1 MRILSS
7 IFILF
12 LALSSCKKYDFGDIN
27 INPNPLVNLNASTAE
42 LFTNVTRQIAGDL
55 TISDATPGIYVQY
68 FSETQ
73 YPGASLYNLS
83 RSEWSTYYTGVLKDL
98 KQIIE
103 NNSSEPTATAAKK
116 FGPNSNQIAAAR
128 IMKAYLFSIVT
139 DRWGDVPYFEALMGN
154 STPKYDRQ
162 AAIYAD
168 LFKELREAISQF
180 ESNQPIQGELLFNGD
195 PTKWKR
201 FANSLRMR
209 LAMRLSQ
216 ADATNART
224 EFLAAYNDANGYIND
239 NSKNAAFAFLNNRN
253 FRNPW
258 NAKIDLRDDLAS
270 SNVFVD
276 TLKSITDPRLPKFAT
291 PTPTN
296 TYVGAP
302 FGWSQGAI
310 TDWAA
315 SVNSNYSRIGTAI
328 TNMDAPGYMITA
340 SEMQFLKAEAALRSW
355 LPATDIAAFYT
366 AIQLSWEQ
374 WGVFNQ
380 AAFTTYIAGP
390 RVNIGT
396 GIADFQG
403 ILRRI
408 GLQKW
413 IGLYPNG
420 QEAWSEWRRI
430 SFPVL
435 TPARDAPAGRRIPL
449 RMGYPGNEPT
459 LNGANYNSQVGLM
472 PGGDTPD
479 VPVWWDK

>member
-27 INPNPLVNLNASTAE
+27 INPNPQVNANASTAE

-73 YPGASLYNLS
+73 YPGASLYNIS
-83 RSEWSTYYTGVLKDL
+83 RSDWSTYYTGVLKDL

-103 NNSSEPTATAAKK
+103 NNSSEPTASAAKA
-116 FGPNSNQIAAAR
+116 FGPNANQIAAAR
-128 IMKAYLFSIVT
+128 IMKAYLFSIIT
-139 DRWGDVPYFEALMGN
+139 DRWGDVPYFEALSGN

-162 AAIYAD
+162 SAIYAD
-168 LFKELREAISQF
+168 LFKELREASSQF
-180 ESNQPIQGELLFNGD
+180 EGNQPIQGELLFSGD

-216 ADATNART
+216 ADATSART
-224 EFLAAYNDANGYIND
+224 EFLAAFNDANGFIND

-258 NAKIDLRDDLAS
+258 NAKIDQRDDLAP
-270 SNVFVD
+270 SNVFID
-276 TLKSITDPRLPKFAT
+276 TLKGINDARITKYAN
-291 PTPTN
+291 PTPGAQ
-296 TYVGAP
+296 YIGAP
-302 FGWSQGAI
+302 YGWSQGAI

-315 SVNSNYSRIGTAI
+315 RNPYSRLGTAI

-340 SEMQFLKAEAALRSW
+340 AEMQLLRAEAALRGW
-355 LPATDIAAFYT
+355 LPATDIAAYYT

-380 AAFTTYIAGP
+380 TAFNTYIALP

-413 IGLYPNG
+413 ISLYPNG
-420 QEAWSEWRRI
+420 QEAWSEWRRT

-459 LNGANYNSQVGLM
+459 LNGTNYQTQVALM
-472 PGGDTPD
+472 PGGDNVET
-479 VPVWWDK
+479 PVWWDK